1 MRVYDTFE
9 LPPDKQALHRRAVKL
24 EWLTILFFAG
34 AVALLGVT
42 LGQSQAMKAAW
53 IEDMLGFVPP
63 IAFLVAARYRN
74 RPPSENFPYG
84 YHRSVTIAFLAGS
97 VALLGL
103 GGFVVYDSV
112 AQLVLRERPPIG
124 LIELFGHR
132 FWLGWLMI
140 GVLALTMVPAILL
153 GRVKLRIAREL
164 HDKVLYADAEM
175 NRADWLTAGSAI
187 LGILGIGFGLWWAD
201 AVAAA
206 VIGADIMRD
215 GVKTTRGAV
224 ANLMDNRPR
233 VVDGSKPHP
242 LPDRILAGVRDLDW
256 VADAYLR
263 IREEGHV
270 FAGELLV
277 VPVADVADLVPKL
290 EDLGEWA
297 RSMDWRMHDLVVA
310 PVTKIEKPAPEGSRR

>member
-1 MRVYDTFE
+1 
-9 LPPDKQALHRRAVKL
+9 
-24 EWLTILFFAG
+24 
-34 AVALLGVT
+34 
-42 LGQSQAMKAAW
+42 
-53 IEDMLGFVPP
+53 MLGFVPP

-277 VPVADVADLVPKL
+277 VPASDVADLVPKL
-290 EDLGEWA
+290 EGLGEWA

>member
-1 MRVYDTFE
+1 MRVYDRFE
-9 LPPDKQALHRRAVKL
+9 LPPDKRALHRRAVKL
-24 EWLTILFFAG
+24 EWVTILFFAC
-34 AVALLGVT
+34 AVTALGLA

-74 RPPSENFPYG
+74 RPPDERFPYG
-84 YHRSVTIAFLAGS
+84 YHRSVTIAFLSGS

-112 AQLVLRERPPIG
+112 AQLVRRERPPIG
-124 LIELFGHR
+124 MIELFGHR

-140 GVLALTMVPAILL
+140 VVLALTMVPAIIL
-153 GRVKLRIAREL
+153 GRIKIRIAREL

-175 NRADWLTAGSAI
+175 NRADWLTAGSAA

-201 AVAAA
+201 AIAAA
-206 VIGADIMRD
+206 VIGADIVRD

-242 LPDRILAGVRDLDW
+242 LPDEVLAAVRDLDW

-277 VPVADVADLVPKL
+277 VPASDVTDLVPRL
-290 EDLGEWA
+290 EGLGEWV
-297 RSMDWRMHDLVVA
+297 RSMDWRIHDLVVA
-310 PVTKIEKPAPEGSRR
+310 PVTTIVRPAREGSHR